1 MTSGAGLRLTSSLAP
16 KTDPTEPMLAMLDVE
31 SDLEWPRTGAPMLP
45 AVAAL
50 ALPAVG
56 GRTLSVRICRWY
68 LEPVAARESIG
79 ISSLMWTVWACCRRL
94 SSLEKRRE
102 QWHWNGLSPVCF
114 LMCLA
119 RCSLLVKLRL
129 QGGNSVQ

>member
-114 LMCLA
+114 LPTDNPLA
-119 RCSLLVKLRL
+119 K
-129 QGGNSVQ
+129 NSSFPTFASGAGA